1 MVTENDNIENSDKYP
16 TLEPMTTEGA
26 TSITYDGEANEIAA
40 AKTIEVDFTGYKAPE
55 IIKENEDVTVYT
67 SDTTEEKYLFAKNE
81 DGATGT
87 VSRVEKGNANSTDY
101 SVTYQEH
108 VKKFDGDYSK
118 NTLKD
123 VYDGKISLEQF
134 VSGLSLYELANLVN
148 GHSSDKTVQGVA
160 GATWKN
166 DEKGFV
172 PVNLSDGP
180 AGLRIT
186 QHYKQDDTDYYQYA
200 TA

>member
-1 MVTENDNIENSDKYP
+1 M
-16 TLEPMTTEGA
+16 
-26 TSITYDGEANEIAA
+26 
-40 AKTIEVDFTGYKAPE
+40 
-55 IIKENEDVTVYT
+55 
-67 SDTTEEKYLFAKNE
+67 
-81 DGATGT
+81 
-87 VSRVEKGNANSTDY
+87 
-101 SVTYQEH
+101 TYQEH

-186 QHYKQDDTDYYQYA
+186 QHYKQNDTDYYQYA
-200 TA
+200 TAWPIGTLLAQTWDTGQIYAYGEGVGEEMEEFGIGSWLAPGMNIHRNALCGRNFEYYSEDPVVVGADRYSSNTRRTEEQRSWRYHQTLRTEFSGNKQKQRE